1 MSMNS
6 KEVEERVLKMTF
18 DNDSFERKTKTS
30 LNTLEKLKSSLD
42 FRGASKGF
50 ENISSNTNILSK
62 NINVLNS
69 GVQSI
74 QREFSSLEVI
84 GATCLVNLTNSAIN
98 AGKKM
103 VNALTL
109 EPVKTGFQEY
119 ETKMGSI
126 QTILTNTAKQGTTLN
141 EVIDALD
148 ELNLYADKT
157 IYNFQQM
164 TRNVGTFT
172 AAGLDLKTSTAS
184 IQGIANLAAASGS
197 TSQQAS
203 TAMYQLSQ
211 ALSAGT
217 VKLQDWNSVVNAGM
231 GGTLFQD
238 ALKETAKEM
247 GTDVDSIIEKAGSF
261 RNSLQQGWIS
271 SDVLAKTLN
280 KFTVKGAKEYGEAM
294 LKNGEYTEEAN
305 KALMEQAQRMEDAA
319 TKVKTFTQLWDT
331 LKETAQ
337 SGWGKTWEIIVG
349 DYDKAK
355 EFFTQVNDVIS
366 PLLDK
371 MADARNDL
379 LEKALGSPSKWN
391 EIVASFSKAGIGMES
406 INKAFAKTFAD
417 KGIIKDT
424 KEFDELLEK
433 YGGDYSE
440 LVKGIKKEGLDNFEF
455 INLARES
462 LKEAARENANYT
474 ESSMSA
480 TEKLKT
486 FQKVVNDVWRGD
498 YGNQSWNKERQQ
510 ALEAEGYEYERVQ
523 RLVNLVQD
531 AKSGY
536 ALTMED
542 LTEEDLRSLGLTK
555 AEIEAYREL
564 ESQLKDTDSE
574 LNEYINSMYKAT
586 GRELLIDSL
595 FNIGRAIKS
604 VVKPI
609 AEAYQEVFAPLTGD
623 DVYAGIEAFNNFT
636 KALILNEEKAKTV
649 KDIFTTLFNVFDS
662 VRLIVSSGLR
672 LGFGIISKL
681 LKSLNI
687 EVGPL
692 FEALASG
699 TGALNKWLHENDVVD
714 YILNK
719 VGPGIEW
726 LGEKLTWLFDKV
738 RELPMF
744 QNGITNGIIDLLNE
758 IKRVAGEKFGGIF
771 GKIFGDNA
779 SPGEA
784 IAESI
789 DPKTAANKVTGK
801 LEETASQ
808 IKAGITNTISGKLGT
823 DSEGMGTAGEKVKNK
838 ITVIFVDFF
847 KNAFSGIGEALKKA
861 FAWVSEKIDPST
873 VIAGGFIFALLKIT
887 EKITSV
893 LFMFEK
899 PMEAL
904 AGFFKSWGKVGDSVR
919 KYIDA
924 KKTSIVVNNFLKVAA
939 GLLIMSFAIK
949 NLGSMGGMDLVKGI
963 GACMALILALQ
974 ALTYII
980 SKGVAG
986 SNLLQVQGAFGL
998 LLGMAAMVG
1007 VMSASLIQFKDMTPE
1022 QIMSAELAL
1031 VGVMSLVALFLV
1043 VIKKL
1048 YTVQNEKID
1057 LPGLGAVIFGVS
1069 FAIKRMVDATKT
1081 AGEMDMGTVKRGL
1094 IVVSTMM
1101 GMLAILMNASMAG
1114 HRRNFTGSG
1123 GLGVTALAAALAVA
1137 ILVKMVKTAAEVTP
1151 DEYKNAI
1158 KVIGSMMAMIT
1169 VVAIISRIGKGGN
1182 AGLAILSWMGAFLM
1196 IPLVIKEINVLN
1208 LHDVDYAFSVMTSIS
1223 SMFSF
1228 MLIASRTAGKYA
1240 VKGAVLITA
1249 ATLMM
1254 AVMVPIIA
1262 LLTKI
1267 AEEHPE
1273 SLMRA
1278 VHCIAIII
1286 GMFGVLTFLSS
1297 FAISGDISSAK
1308 SVIIAT
1314 GIIVALLA
1322 GVAIALGSIKDDKVV
1337 IKGVAAV
1344 VAILMA
1350 IGFMFWA
1357 ASKMVYDKNAGRGVD
1372 KGALFSILA
1381 FAMILVVMVGMLI
1394 GAMVGMEQLSKN
1406 PIFKSLGL
1414 SSSIESSDIMQML
1427 MGVALFVAAMSIS
1440 TAILMKTAPQ
1450 QALGKGVVK
1459 QMLATASI
1467 MAALMIGIYAAI
1479 KAISLIPSG
1488 GNITDDVVKMGLTIA
1503 ALIAIVL
1510 LTVVISKVA
1519 NKINNTVTFKR
1530 ASDQLLK
1537 NCAIMGALL
1546 VEAGII
1552 VYAMGNINMPSLNWK
1567 SLVQVFA
1574 VMLMMCLMGAGLGVV
1589 AKKLAGTDMKD
1600 SANILVGICV
1610 AMGFVA
1616 IEAAAVLKGMN
1627 AMDVKAVDWT
1637 VIGNIAALMIAMAA
1651 VAGILVAVMKFAPTS
1666 DIKERMIGTGGMFT
1680 VVAAI
1685 AWAVAG
1691 LVMPALNEVHDEGL
1705 LPKVGG
1711 LILILAAVSLITAV
1725 LSGVM
1730 LTLGGVKG
1738 SDLAQGWL
1746 AEAGMLA
1753 LVTLIAERIANDVM
1767 PALDDLKSDKL
1778 FDKCLGLCAI
1788 LVSIGIV
1795 TAIIVAITDI
1805 CKNIDLMNGLKGT
1818 VIFGAIGIITELLAA
1833 FGAILIGD
1841 LAIWFDQPE
1850 VMNSVLDLTS
1860 KLPQIGED
1868 IGAFLDSIRS
1878 AETKG
1883 DGDALETAK
1892 NFMALIS
1899 ELAGLTVL
1907 KEITDALG
1915 ISDDIFDSLGEI
1927 GESMAGGINEMLAAM
1942 NSASLDPD
1950 AVQKFADCIKPILG
1964 LQMMM
1969 YGSNGVLQFFLGE
1982 KDLAVFGNQLGDFAK
1997 GAATL
2002 AYYLDNGVTVDGTKY
2017 KPNWV
2022 NSQSVIKS
2030 FTECITP
2037 IIKLQKSLYGEG
2049 GVKQWFLGEKD
2060 LSDFASMLVDS
2071 YPKYA
2076 EFAQSLMGNQDLW
2089 GESTRKVVDDFA
2101 YCLVEVAKA
2110 CNSIPNEG
2118 GKLAEWVGDNTAA
2131 QFAID
2136 ISKLAGGM
2144 LTVNRTIHT
2153 EGVSWNKTDFDK
2165 FADCIES
2172 IGNAVT
2178 KIPTNKDG
2186 WWDVLVNTL
2195 HPNIENFSNDIVSL
2209 SNAMVEINQALS
2221 SKASLFINGDI
2232 VTIFTNLGLALDNL
2246 PTGDQIYNLSQYA
2259 LNANSNKFKENLKS
2273 LGDAIVAF
2281 ADPLAS
2287 LNNSNIAS
2295 SSSSLNLLTE
2305 ALKNA
2310 SAVDFANLEK
2320 YGGNLTNLGTTTV
2333 DGFVSAFEGSYARCA
2348 EGVSSFATALEEAY
2362 RFNGKYRMIFLG
2374 KHMAEAITDGIK
2386 DDGKRRDLEGA
2397 MSGLISAAYNAFG
2410 DYYSNA
2416 YNIGAYTIQGLIDG
2430 INSKKN
2436 DAATAVDNLTN
2447 FIGPRMKNNLKEE
2460 SPSKL
2465 TYGIGAYVGEGLANG
2480 MMSTLTTVKDA
2491 TDALSEESVS
2501 AINNALINTYNAFD
2515 QETFNP
2521 TITPVLDMSNVQN
2534 GFSYINGMLD
2544 NSIIGLAAR
2553 NLSVSSDM
2561 SNYDVIDTLNNLG
2574 ETLGTG
2580 TVNNYNVNGITYDD
2594 GSNVASAVGQLIY
2607 AANIARRS

>member
-1 MSMNS
+1 MSLDS
-6 KEVEERVLKMTF
+6 KQVEERVLKMTF
-18 DNDSFERKTKTS
+18 DNDSFERKTKQS
-30 LNTLEKLKSSLD
+30 LTTLEKLKSSLD

-50 ENISSNTNILSK
+50 ENIASNTNILSK

-84 GATCLVNLTNSAIN
+84 GATCLVNLTNSAIT

-119 ETKMGSI
+119 ETKMGAI
-126 QTILTNTAKQGTTLN
+126 QTILTNTAKNGTTLN

-172 AAGLDLKTSTAS
+172 AAGLDLKTSTDS

-247 GTDVDSIIEKAGSF
+247 GTDVDAIVAEAGSF
-261 RNSLQQGWIS
+261 RNSLQKGWIT
-271 SDVLAKTLN
+271 SDVLSTTLR

-294 LKNGEYTEEAN
+294 LKNGEYTAEAN
-305 KALMEQAQRMEDAA
+305 TALMEQAQRMEDAA

-371 MADARNDL
+371 MANARNDL

-417 KGIIKDT
+417 KGVIKDT

-440 LVKGIKKEGLDNFEF
+440 LVKGVKKEGLDNFEF

-498 YGNQSWNKERQQ
+498 YGNQSWNKERQK

-564 ESQLKDTDSE
+564 EAQLKNTDSE
-574 LNEYINSMYKAT
+574 LNSYIDSMYKAT

-595 FNIGRAIKS
+595 YNIGRAIKS
-604 VVKPI
+604 VVQPI
-609 AEAYQEVFAPLTGD
+609 AEAWQTVFAPLTGD
-623 DVYAGIEAFNNFT
+623 DLYSGIEAFNKFT
-636 KALILNEEKAKTV
+636 KSLILNEEKAKNLKNV
-649 KDIFTTLFNVFDS
+649 FITLFNIFDS
-662 VRLIVSSGLR
+662 VRLVVSSGLR
-672 LGFGIISKL
+672 LGFGILSKL

-692 FEALASG
+692 FEALANG
-699 TGALNKWLHENDVVD
+699 TGELNKWMHENDIVD

-726 LGEKLTWLFDKV
+726 LGDKLAWLFDKV

-771 GKIFGDNA
+771 GKLFGGSA

-789 DPKTAANKVTGK
+789 DPKETAQKVTDK
-801 LEETASQ
+801 LVDTASQ
-808 IKAGITNTISGKLGT
+808 IKTGVSDALLGT
-823 DSEGMGTAGEKVKNK
+823 LDKETTEGGTAQKAKNK
-838 ITVIFVDFF
+838 VTVIFVDFF
-847 KNAFSGIGEALKKA
+847 KNAFNGIGEALKTA
-861 FAWVSEKIDPST
+861 FAWVSERIDPSV
-873 VIAGGFIFALLKIT
+873 VIAGGFIFSLLKIT

-899 PMEAL
+899 PLEAL
-904 AGFFKSWGKVGDSVR
+904 AGFFKSWGKVGNSLS

-924 KKTSIVVNNFLKVAA
+924 KRTSLVVNNFLKVAA
-939 GLLIMSFAIK
+939 GLLVMSFAIR
-949 NLGSMGGMDLVKGI
+949 NLGKMKASELAKGV
-963 GACMALILALQ
+963 GACMVLIMGLQ

-980 SKGVAG
+980 MKGIGA
-986 SNLLQVQGAFGL
+986 NPAKIEGAFGML
-998 LLGMAAMVG
+998 IGMAAMVG
-1007 VMSASLIQFKDMTPE
+1007 VLSASLNAFKDMTMD
-1022 QIMSAELAL
+1022 QVMVAELAL
-1031 VGVMSLVALFLV
+1031 VGVMGLVTLFLV

-1069 FAIKRMVDATKT
+1069 FAIKRMVDATKM

-1094 IVVSTMM
+1094 LVVTTMM
-1101 GMLAILMNASMAG
+1101 GMLSIFMAASMAG

-1158 KVIGSMMAMIT
+1158 KVIGSMMFMIT
-1169 VVAIISRIGKGGN
+1169 AVAIISRIGKGGN

-1196 IPLVIKEINVLN
+1196 IPLVIKEINLLD

-1228 MLIASRTAGKYA
+1228 MLIASKAAGKYA

-1249 ATLMM
+1249 ATMMM
-1254 AVMVPIIA
+1254 AVLTPVIA
-1262 LLTKI
+1262 LLTMI
-1267 AEEHPE
+1267 AEKNPE
-1273 SLMRA
+1273 ALSKA
-1278 VHCIAIII
+1278 VRSIAIII
-1286 GMFGVLTFLSS
+1286 GMFGVLTLLSS

-1337 IKGVAAV
+1337 LKGVAAV
-1344 VAILMA
+1344 VAILLA

-1357 ASKMVYDKNAGRGVD
+1357 ASKMTFDKAAQRGIDKGAMWSIFGFVGALAIMVGMAVTAMGIINALSEDKNAGNRMLENITNTMMVI
-1372 KGALFSILA
+1372 AA
-1381 FAMILVVMVGMLI
+1381 FIFAISVG
-1394 GAMVGMEQLSKN
+1394 
-1406 PIFKSLGL
+1406 
-1414 SSSIESSDIMQML
+1414 
-1427 MGVALFVAAMSIS
+1427 
-1440 TAILMKTAPQ
+1440 TAIMMKNAPTQAMTWKGWGQLVLMA
-1450 QALGKGVVK
+1450 
-1459 QMLATASI
+1459 AS
-1467 MAALMIGIYAAI
+1467 MAALLVGIYAAI
-1479 KAISLIPSG
+1479 KLISSKPNGDSMM
-1488 GNITDDVVKMGLTIA
+1488 NDVVKMGLAIG

-1510 LTVVISKVA
+1510 LAVLVTKVA
-1519 NKINNTVTFKR
+1519 RKMSFYGDPSKLETITK
-1530 ASDQLLK
+1530 QLLST
-1537 NCAIMGALL
+1537 CAIMGALL

-1574 VMLMMCLMGAGLGVV
+1574 VMLMMCLMGAGIGIV
-1589 AKKLAGTDMKD
+1589 AKKIAGTDLKD
-1600 SANILVGICV
+1600 AANILVGVCV
-1610 AMGFVA
+1610 AMGLIA
-1616 IEAAAVLKGMN
+1616 IEAAAVLKGIN
-1627 AMDVKAVDWT
+1627 AMGVEAVDWK
-1637 VIGNIAALMIAMAA
+1637 VIGNLLAVMIGMAA
-1651 VAGILVAVMKFAPTS
+1651 VTAALVFITQKLPVANAKDF
-1666 DIKERMIGTGGMFT
+1666 IGTGGMFAFVG
-1680 VVAAI
+1680 VVAAF
-1685 AWAVAG
+1685 
-1691 LVMPALNEVHDEGL
+1691 LTQTVMPDLNSLNPEGL
-1705 LPKVGG
+1705 ITKVGG
-1711 LILILAAVSLITAV
+1711 LILIIVAMAMVTAV
-1725 LSGVM
+1725 LSGTM
-1730 LTLGGVKG
+1730 ITLTAVSGPK
-1738 SDLAQGWL
+1738 LAQAWL
-1746 AEAGMLA
+1746 AEGGIMAVVA
-1753 LVTLIAERIANDVM
+1753 LVARYIASDVM
-1767 PALDDLKSDKL
+1767 PALDNVKGDGIFEKSMSL
-1778 FDKCLGLCAI
+1778 CGILLCLAI
-1788 LVSIGIV
+1788 VSGIMASIIAIPGITTADV
-1795 TAIIVAITDI
+1795 AMGAIIV
-1805 CKNIDLMNGLKGT
+1805 GLIG
-1818 VIFGAIGIITELLAA
+1818 VIGEVLGA
-1833 FGAILIGD
+1833 FGALLTGGLI
-1841 LAIWFDQPE
+1841 AIFDSAGTMDQLLN
-1850 VMNSVLDLTS
+1850 MTS
-1860 KLPQIGED
+1860 KLPQLGDDIHDFIEAIDVTAED
-1868 IGAFLDSIRS
+1868 D
-1878 AETKG
+1878 
-1883 DGDALETAK
+1883 DAMNSVK
-1892 NFMALIS
+1892 NFVALLG
-1899 ELAGLTVL
+1899 ELAGLTIL
-1907 KEITDALG
+1907 KEVTDALG
-1915 ISDDIFDSLGEI
+1915 ITDDIFESLGTI
-1927 GESMAGGINEMLAAM
+1927 GESMAGGISAMLQAM

-1950 AVQKFADCIKPILG
+1950 AVQKFADCIRPILG
-1964 LQMMM
+1964 LQLMM
-1969 YGSNGVLQFFLGE
+1969 YGSNGVMQFFLGE
-1982 KDLAVFGNQLGDFAK
+1982 KDLATFGNQLGAFAK

-2030 FTECITP
+2030 FCDCIKP
-2037 IIKLQKSLYGEG
+2037 ITDLQKSLYGTG
-2049 GVKQWFLGEKD
+2049 GKKQWIMGEKD
-2060 LSDFASMLVDS
+2060 LSLFAEQMVKSYPNYADFATSVTGD
-2071 YPKYA
+2071 
-2076 EFAQSLMGNQDLW
+2076 ESLWNDN
-2089 GESTRKVVDDFA
+2089 TNKIIDNFA
-2101 YCLVEVAKA
+2101 YCLTEIAKA
-2110 CNSIPNEG
+2110 CNAIPNEG
-2118 GKLAEWVGDNTAA
+2118 GKLAEWIGDNSPSN
-2131 QFAID
+2131 FADALI
-2136 ISKLAGGM
+2136 KLSDGMYQMNVTINHAG
-2144 LTVNRTIHT
+2144 LTWDETRF
-2153 EGVSWNKTDFDK
+2153 SK
-2165 FADCIES
+2165 FALCLTT
-2172 IGNAVT
+2172 IGEAIG
-2178 KIPTNKDG
+2178 KIPTNEDG
-2186 WWDVLVNTL
+2186 WWQVLTSTL
-2195 HPNIENFSNDIVSL
+2195 HPNIGNFSNDIVSL
-2209 SNAMVEINQALS
+2209 AKAMVDMNSALDGQ
-2221 SKASLFINGDI
+2221 ASLFVDGTI
-2232 VTIFTNLGLALDNL
+2232 VTIFTHLSQALDNL
-2246 PTGDQIYNLSQYA
+2246 PTGDQIYKLSQYA
-2259 LNANSNKFKENLKS
+2259 DNALNWGFEENLKS
-2273 LGDAIVAF
+2273 LGSAIAGFVG
-2281 ADPLAS
+2281 PLTS
-2287 LNNSNIAS
+2287 LNNTNIS
-2295 SSSSLNLLTE
+2295 SATTSLNLMTE
-2305 ALKNA
+2305 SLKNA
-2310 SAVDFANLEK
+2310 SAIDFSNLEK
-2320 YGGNLTNLGTTTV
+2320 YGGNLTNLGNTTV
-2333 DGFVSAFEGSYARCA
+2333 DGFVEAFEGSYAKCA
-2348 EGVSSFATALEEAY
+2348 EGVTGFANSLDEAY
-2362 RFNGKYRMIFLG
+2362 KINGVYRMQLLG
-2374 KHMAEAITDGIK
+2374 RHIVEDLVNKIK
-2386 DDGKRRDLEGA
+2386 EKMSDVTSVATSICTSMYNTFRDYHDN
-2397 MSGLISAAYNAFG
+2397 M
-2410 DYYSNA
+2410 
-2416 YNIGAYTIQGLIDG
+2416 YNIGAYLTNGFIQGM
-2430 INSKKN
+2430 NSKKDN
-2436 DAATAVDNLTN
+2436 VARAAQGLTD
-2447 FIGPRMKNNLKEE
+2447 FIGPVMQKNLEEE

-2465 TYGIGAYVGEGLANG
+2465 TYRIGAFVGEGLANG
-2480 MMSTLTTVKDA
+2480 MISTLSMVENA
-2491 TDALSEESVS
+2491 TDVLSENSVT
-2501 AINNALINTYNAFD
+2501 AINNALMNTYNAFD
-2515 QETFNP
+2515 QGTFNP
-2521 TITPVLDMSNVQN
+2521 TITPVLDMSEVQN
-2534 GFSYINGMLD
+2534 GFGYINGMLD
-2544 NSIIGLAAR
+2544 NSIVGLASR
-2553 NLSVSSDM
+2553 NLDITADM
-2561 SNYDVIDTLNNLG
+2561 SNYDVIDTLNSLSDSLG
-2574 ETLGTG
+2574 VP

>member
-1 MSMNS
+1 MSLDS
-6 KEVEERVLKMTF
+6 KQVEERVLKMTF
-18 DNDSFERKTKTS
+18 DNDSFEKKTKQS
-30 LNTLEKLKSSLD
+30 LTTLEKLKSSLD

-50 ENISSNTNILSK
+50 ENIASNTNILSK

-74 QREFSSLEVI
+74 QHEFSSLEVI
-84 GATCLVNLTNSAIN
+84 GATCLVNLTNAAIK
-98 AGKKM
+98 AGKNM

-247 GTDVDSIIEKAGSF
+247 GTDADAIIEKAGSF
-261 RNSLQQGWIS
+261 RNSLQKGWIT

-294 LKNGEYTEEAN
+294 LQSGEYTAEAN
-305 KALMEQAQRMEDAA
+305 KALLEQAQRMEDAA

-355 EFFTQVNDVIS
+355 EFFTSVNDVIS
-366 PLLDK
+366 PLLDR
-371 MADARNDL
+371 MANARNDL

-391 EIVASFSKAGIGMES
+391 EIVSAFSKAGIGMES

-417 KGIIKDT
+417 KGVIKDT

-440 LVKGIKKEGLDNFEF
+440 LVKGVKKEGLDNFEF

-564 ESQLKDTDSE
+564 EKQLKDTDSE
-574 LNEYINSMYKAT
+574 LNVYIDSMYKAT

-604 VVKPI
+604 VVKPM
-609 AEAYQEVFAPLTGD
+609 AEAYQTVFAPLTGD
-623 DVYAGIEAFNNFT
+623 DIYSGIEAFNKFT
-636 KALILNEEKAKTV
+636 QSLILNEEKAKNL
-649 KDIFTTLFNVFDS
+649 KNIFVTLFNVFDS

-692 FEALASG
+692 FEALANG
-699 TGALNKWLHENDVVD
+699 TGELNKWMHENDIVD

-719 VGPGIEW
+719 IGPGIEW
-726 LGEKLTWLFDKV
+726 LGDKLAWLFDKV

-758 IKRVAGEKFGGIF
+758 IKRVAGEKFGGLF
-771 GKIFGDNA
+771 GKIFGGSA

-789 DPKTAANKVTGK
+789 DPKTTAEKVTER
-801 LEETASQ
+801 LVETAGQ
-808 IKAGITNTISGKLGT
+808 IKTGVTDAIAGNL
-823 DSEGMGTAGEKVKNK
+823 DSEAKTGSAGEKVKNK
-838 ITVIFVDFF
+838 VTVVFVDFF
-847 KNAFSGIGEALKKA
+847 KNAFSGIGEALKTA
-861 FAWVSEKIDPST
+861 FNWLSERIDPST
-873 VIAGGFIFALLKIT
+873 IIAGGFILTLLKIT
-887 EKITSV
+887 EKVTSV

-899 PMEAL
+899 PLEAL

-919 KYIDA
+919 KYVDA
-924 KKTSIVVNNFLKVAA
+924 KRTSLVVNNFLKVAA
-939 GLLIMSFAIK
+939 GLLVMSFAIR
-949 NLGSMGGMDLVKGI
+949 NLGKMKASELAKGVGGCMVLIMG
-963 GACMALILALQ
+963 LQ

-980 SKGVAG
+980 MKGIGA
-986 SNLLQVQGAFGL
+986 NPAKIEGAFGL
-998 LLGMAAMVG
+998 LIGMAAMVG
-1007 VMSASLIQFKDMTPE
+1007 VLSASLSSFKDMTMD
-1022 QIMSAELAL
+1022 QIMAAELAL
-1031 VGVMSLVALFLV
+1031 VGVMGLVTLFLV

-1094 IVVSTMM
+1094 LVVSTMM
-1101 GMLAILMNASMAG
+1101 AMLSLLMAASMAG

-1123 GLGVTALAAALAVA
+1123 GLGVTALAAALAIA
-1137 ILVKMVKTAAEVTP
+1137 ILVKMVKTAAEVTK
-1151 DEYKNAI
+1151 EEFKQAI
-1158 KVIGSMMAMIT
+1158 KVIGAMMLMVTA
-1169 VVAIISRIGKGGN
+1169 VAIISRIGKGGN

-1196 IPLVIKEINVLN
+1196 IPLVIKEINMLD
-1208 LHDVDYAFSVMTSIS
+1208 LHDVDYAFSLMTSVS

-1228 MLIASRTAGKYA
+1228 MLMASKMAGKYA
-1240 VKGAVLITA
+1240 VRGAVLITA
-1249 ATLMM
+1249 ATMMM
-1254 AVMVPIIA
+1254 ALLTPVIA
-1262 LLTKI
+1262 LLTMI
-1267 AEEHPE
+1267 AEKNPE
-1273 SLMRA
+1273 ALSRA
-1278 VHCIAIII
+1278 VRSIAVIL

-1308 SVIIAT
+1308 SVIIAA

-1322 GVAIALGSIKDDKVV
+1322 GVAIALGSIQDDKVV

-1344 VAILMA
+1344 IAILLA

-1357 ASKMVYDKNAGRGVD
+1357 ASKMTFDKAAQRGID
-1372 KGALFSILA
+1372 KGAMWSIFAFIGALA
-1381 FAMILVVMVGMLI
+1381 VMVGVAITAMGILNAISPNKDAGNKMLEHVSNTM
-1394 GAMVGMEQLSKN
+1394 MVIAAFIFAISVGTAIMMKN
-1406 PIFKSLGL
+1406 APT
-1414 SSSIESSDIMQML
+1414 Q
-1427 MGVALFVAAMSIS
+1427 AMSWKGWGQLV
-1440 TAILMKTAPQ
+1440 LMA
-1450 QALGKGVVK
+1450 
-1459 QMLATASI
+1459 AS
-1467 MAALMIGIYAAI
+1467 MAALLVGIYAAI
-1479 KAISLIPSG
+1479 KLIDLIPSN
-1488 GNITDDVVKMGLTIA
+1488 GNVLDNVVKMGLAIA
-1503 ALIAIVL
+1503 ALVAIVL
-1510 LTVVISKVA
+1510 LAVLITRVA
-1519 NKINNTVTFKR
+1519 HKMSFAGDPKKLETITK
-1530 ASDQLLK
+1530 QLLTT
-1537 NCAIMGALL
+1537 CALMGALL

-1552 VYAMGNINMPSLNWK
+1552 VYAMGNINMPSLNWTA
-1567 SLVQVFA
+1567 LVQVFA
-1574 VMLMMCLMGAGLGVV
+1574 VMLMMCLMGAGLSVI
-1589 AKKLAGTDMKD
+1589 AHKLAGTDIKD
-1600 SANILVGICV
+1600 AANVLVGICI

-1616 IEAAAVLKGMN
+1616 IEAAAVLKGIN
-1627 AMDVKAVDWT
+1627 AMGVEAVDWK
-1637 VIGNIAALMIAMAA
+1637 VIGNIIALMIGMAA
-1651 VAGILVAVMKFAPTS
+1651 VAGILTLITAKIPVPNGKDF
-1666 DIKERMIGTGGMFT
+1666 IGTGGMFGF
-1680 VVAAI
+1680 VGLVAAF
-1685 AWAVAG
+1685 
-1691 LVMPALNEVHDEGL
+1691 LTQTVMPDLNGVNTEGL
-1705 LPKVGG
+1705 MEKIGG
-1711 LILILAAVSLITAV
+1711 LILLIVAIAIVTSV
-1725 LSGVM
+1725 LSGTM
-1730 LTLGGVKG
+1730 ITLTAVSGPK
-1738 SDLAQGWL
+1738 LAQAWL
-1746 AEAGMLA
+1746 AEGGIMAVVA
-1753 LVTLIAERIANDVM
+1753 LVARYIASDVM
-1767 PALDDLKSDKL
+1767 PELNKVHAEGIFEKSMS
-1778 FDKCLGLCAI
+1778 LCGI
-1788 LVSIGIV
+1788 LLSLAIV
-1795 TAIIVAITDI
+1795 TAIMAAIIAVPGVSTADVAMGAVI
-1805 CKNIDLMNGLKGT
+1805 MGLIG
-1818 VIFGAIGIITELLAA
+1818 VIGEVLGA
-1833 FGAILIGD
+1833 FGALLTGGLI
-1841 LAIWFDQPE
+1841 AIFDNAGTMDQLLN
-1850 VMNSVLDLTS
+1850 MTS
-1860 KLPQIGED
+1860 KLPQLGDD
-1868 IGAFLDSIRS
+1868 IHKFIEAIDVT
-1878 AETKG
+1878 A
-1883 DGDALETAK
+1883 DDDDALNSVK
-1892 NFMALIS
+1892 NFIALLG
-1899 ELAGLTVL
+1899 ELAGLTIL
-1907 KEITDALG
+1907 KEVTDALG
-1915 ISDDIFDSLGEI
+1915 ITDDIFESLGTI
-1927 GESMAGGINEMLAAM
+1927 GESMAGGISAMLEAM

-1950 AVQKFADCIKPILG
+1950 AVQKFADCVKPILG
-1964 LQMMM
+1964 LQLMM
-1969 YGSNGVLQFFLGE
+1969 YGSNGALQFFLGE
-1982 KDLAVFGNQLGDFAK
+1982 KDLAVFGNQLGAFAK

-2030 FTECITP
+2030 FCDCIKP
-2037 IIKLQKSLYGEG
+2037 ITDLQKSLYGYG
-2049 GVKQWFLGEKD
+2049 GKVQWIMGEKD
-2060 LSDFASMLVDS
+2060 LSLFAEQMVKSYPNYADFATSITGD
-2071 YPKYA
+2071 A
-2076 EFAQSLMGNQDLW
+2076 SLWTADTN
-2089 GESTRKVVDDFA
+2089 KVIDNFA
-2101 YCLVEVAKA
+2101 YCLTEIAKA
-2110 CNSIPNEG
+2110 CNAIPNEG
-2118 GKLAEWVGDNTAA
+2118 GKLAEWIGDNSASD
-2131 QFAID
+2131 FAD
-2136 ISKLAGGM
+2136 SLVDLADGM
-2144 LTVNRTIHT
+2144 YYLNTSINHA
-2153 EGVSWNKTDFDK
+2153 GLSWDETKFSK
-2165 FADCIES
+2165 FALCLTTVGEA
-2172 IGNAVT
+2172 IG
-2178 KIPTNKDG
+2178 KIPTNEDG
-2186 WWDVLVNTL
+2186 WWQVLTSTL
-2195 HPNIENFSNDIVSL
+2195 HPNIGNFSNDIVSL
-2209 SNAMVEINQALS
+2209 SNAMVDMNASLDG
-2221 SKASLFINGDI
+2221 KASLFLDGSI
-2232 VTIFTNLGLALDNL
+2232 VTMFKNLSGALENL
-2246 PTGDQIYNLSQYA
+2246 PTDDQIYNLSEYA
-2259 LNANSNKFKENLKS
+2259 LNAASNNFETNLKS
-2273 LGDAIVAF
+2273 LGSAIAGFVG
-2281 ADPLAS
+2281 PLS
-2287 LNNSNIAS
+2287 TLNNTNIS
-2295 SSSSLNLLTE
+2295 SATTSLNLMTE

-2310 SAVDFANLEK
+2310 SSIDFGNLEK
-2320 YGGNLTNLGTTTV
+2320 YGGNLTNLGETTIT
-2333 DGFVSAFEGSYARCA
+2333 GFVDAFEGSYADCA
-2348 EGVSSFATALEEAY
+2348 KGVTSFATNMEEAY
-2362 RFNGKYRMIFLG
+2362 RFNGVYRMRLIG
-2374 KHMAEAITDGIK
+2374 KHVVEDIVSRINEKLSDVTKAATDICN
-2386 DDGKRRDLEGA
+2386 
-2397 MSGLISAAYNAFG
+2397 SIYNVFS
-2410 DYYSNA
+2410 DYHDHL
-2416 YNIGAYTIQGLIDG
+2416 YNIGVYLTNGFIEGINARKDAVKEAVDG
-2430 INSKKN
+2430 I
-2436 DAATAVDNLTN
+2436 TN
-2447 FIGPRMKNNLKEE
+2447 IIGPRMENNLEEE
-2460 SPSKL
+2460 SPSKM
-2465 TYGIGAYVGEGLANG
+2465 TFRIGSYVGEGLANG
-2480 MMSTLTTVKDA
+2480 MMNSLSMVQNASDIM
-2491 TDALSEESVS
+2491 SEESVM
-2501 AINNALINTYNAFD
+2501 AINGALNNMYNSFD

-2521 TITPVLDMSNVQN
+2521 TITPVLDMSEVQN
-2534 GFSYINGMLD
+2534 GFGYINGMLD
-2544 NSIIGLAAR
+2544 NSIIGLASR
-2553 NLSVSSDM
+2553 NLDVSADM
-2561 SNYDVIDTLNNLG
+2561 SNYDVIDTLNSLG
-2574 ETLGTG
+2574 ESLGTS

>member
-1 MSMNS
+1 MSLDS
-6 KEVEERVLKMTF
+6 KQVEERVLKMTF
-18 DNDSFERKTKTS
+18 DNDSFERKTKQS
-30 LNTLEKLKSSLD
+30 LTTLEKLKSSLD

-50 ENISSNTNILSK
+50 ENIASNTNILSK

-74 QREFSSLEVI
+74 QHEFSSLEVI
-84 GATCLVNLTNSAIN
+84 GATCLVNLTNAAIK
-98 AGKKM
+98 AGKNM

-247 GTDVDSIIEKAGSF
+247 GTDVDAIVEEAGSF
-261 RNSLQQGWIS
+261 RNSLQKGWIT

-294 LKNGEYTEEAN
+294 LQSGEYTAEAN
-305 KALMEQAQRMEDAA
+305 KALLEQAQRMEDAA

-366 PLLDK
+366 PLLDR
-371 MADARNDL
+371 MANARNDL

-391 EIVASFSKAGIGMES
+391 EIVSAFSKAGIGMES

-417 KGIIKDT
+417 KGVIKDA

-440 LVKGIKKEGLDNFEF
+440 LVKGVKKEGLDNFEF

-498 YGNQSWNKERQQ
+498 YGNQSWNKERQH

-564 ESQLKDTDSE
+564 EKQLKDTDSE
-574 LNEYINSMYKAT
+574 LNDYINSMYKAT

-609 AEAYQEVFAPLTGD
+609 AEAYQAVFAPLTGD
-623 DVYAGIEAFNNFT
+623 DIYSGIEAFNKFT
-636 KALILNEEKAKTV
+636 QSLILNEEKAKNL
-649 KDIFTTLFNVFDS
+649 KNIFVTLFNVFDS
-662 VRLIVSSGLR
+662 VRLVVSSGLR

-692 FEALASG
+692 FEALANG
-699 TGALNKWLHENDVVD
+699 TGELNKWMHENDIVD

-726 LGEKLTWLFDKV
+726 LGDKLAWLFDKV

-758 IKRVAGEKFGGIF
+758 IKRVAGEKFSGLF
-771 GKIFGDNA
+771 GKIFGGSA

-789 DPKTAANKVTGK
+789 DPKTTAEKVTER
-801 LEETASQ
+801 LVETAGQ
-808 IKAGITNTISGKLGT
+808 IKTGVTDAIAGNLDTEAKTGS
-823 DSEGMGTAGEKVKNK
+823 AGEKVKNK
-838 ITVIFVDFF
+838 VTVVFVDFF
-847 KNAFSGIGEALKKA
+847 KNAFSGIGEALKTA
-861 FAWVSEKIDPST
+861 FNWLSERIDPST
-873 VIAGGFIFALLKIT
+873 VIAGGFILTLLKIT
-887 EKITSV
+887 EKVTSV

-899 PMEAL
+899 PLEAL

-919 KYIDA
+919 KYVDA
-924 KKTSIVVNNFLKVAA
+924 KRTSLVVNNFLKVAA
-939 GLLIMSFAIK
+939 GLLVMSFAIR
-949 NLGSMGGMDLVKGI
+949 NLGKMKASELAKGV
-963 GACMALILALQ
+963 GACMVLIMGLQ

-980 SKGVAG
+980 MKGIGA
-986 SNLLQVQGAFGL
+986 NPAKIEGAFGL
-998 LLGMAAMVG
+998 LIGMAAMVG
-1007 VMSASLIQFKDMTPE
+1007 VLSASLSSFKDMTMD
-1022 QIMSAELAL
+1022 QIMAAELAL
-1031 VGVMSLVALFLV
+1031 VGVMGLVTLFLV

-1048 YTVQNEKID
+1048 YTVENERID

-1094 IVVSTMM
+1094 LVVSTMM
-1101 GMLAILMNASMAG
+1101 AMLSLLMAASMAG

-1123 GLGVTALAAALAVA
+1123 GLGVTALAAALAIA
-1137 ILVKMVKTAAEVTP
+1137 ILVKMVKTAAEVTT
-1151 DEYKNAI
+1151 EEFKQAI
-1158 KVIGSMMAMIT
+1158 KVIGAMMLMVTA
-1169 VVAIISRIGKGGN
+1169 VAIISRIGKGGN

-1196 IPLVIKEINVLN
+1196 IPLVIKEINMLD

-1228 MLIASRTAGKYA
+1228 MLIASKAAGKYA
-1240 VKGAVLITA
+1240 VRGAVLITA
-1249 ATLMM
+1249 ATMMM
-1254 AVMVPIIA
+1254 ALLTPVIA
-1262 LLTKI
+1262 LLTMI
-1267 AEEHPE
+1267 AEKNPE
-1273 SLMRA
+1273 ALSRA
-1278 VHCIAIII
+1278 VRSIAVIL

-1308 SVIIAT
+1308 SVIIAA

-1322 GVAIALGSIKDDKVV
+1322 GVAIALGSIEDDKVV

-1344 VAILMA
+1344 VAILLA

-1357 ASKMVYDKNAGRGVD
+1357 ASKMTFDKAAQRGID
-1372 KGALFSILA
+1372 KGAMWSIFAFIGALA
-1381 FAMILVVMVGMLI
+1381 VMVGVAI
-1394 GAMVGMEQLSKN
+1394 TV
-1406 PIFKSLGL
+1406 
-1414 SSSIESSDIMQML
+1414 
-1427 MGVALFVAAMSIS
+1427 MGVLNAISPNKDAGNKMLEHVSNTLMVIAAFIFAIS
-1440 TAILMKTAPQ
+1440 VGTAIMMKNAPTQGMTWKGWGQLVLMA
-1450 QALGKGVVK
+1450 
-1459 QMLATASI
+1459 AS
-1467 MAALMIGIYAAI
+1467 MAALLVGIYAAI
-1479 KAISLIPSG
+1479 KLIDLIPSN
-1488 GNITDDVVKMGLTIA
+1488 GNVLDNVVKMGLAIG
-1503 ALIAIVL
+1503 ALVAIVL
-1510 LTVVISKVA
+1510 LAVLITRVA
-1519 NKINNTVTFKR
+1519 HKMSFAGDPKKLETITK
-1530 ASDQLLK
+1530 QLLTT
-1537 NCAIMGALL
+1537 CGIMGALL
-1546 VEAGII
+1546 VDAGII
-1552 VYAMGNINMPSLNWK
+1552 VYAMGNINMPSLNWTA
-1567 SLVQVFA
+1567 LVQVFA
-1574 VMLMMCLMGAGLGVV
+1574 VMLMMCLMGAGLSAV
-1589 AKKLAGTDMKD
+1589 ASKLAGTDIKD
-1600 SANILVGICV
+1600 AANVLVGICI

-1616 IEAAAVLKGMN
+1616 IEAAAVLKGIN
-1627 AMDVKAVDWT
+1627 AMGVEAVDWK
-1637 VIGNIAALMIAMAA
+1637 VIGN
-1651 VAGILVAVMKFAPTS
+1651 LVAVMIGMSAVAAVLVAIMKYAPT
-1666 DIKERMIGTGGMFT
+1666 DDLKERMIGTGGMFV
-1680 VVAAI
+1680 VVAAV
-1685 AWAVAG
+1685 AWGVAG
-1691 LVMPALNEVHDEGL
+1691 LIMPALNNVNTEGL

-1711 LILILAAVSLITAV
+1711 LIAILAAIAIVA
-1725 LSGVM
+1725 GVM
-1730 LTLGGVKG
+1730 TGVMMVVGTQDLGEIVTGF
-1738 SDLAQGWL
+1738 L
-1746 AEAGMLA
+1746 AETGMLIVVA
-1753 LVTLIAERIANDVM
+1753 KVARAIAEDIM
-1767 PALDDLKSDKL
+1767 PALNNVNSEGI
-1778 FDKCLGLCAI
+1778 FDKSMALCGI
-1788 LVSIGIV
+1788 LMSL
-1795 TAIIVAITDI
+1795 AIVAGIMAAINAIPGITGKD
-1805 CKNIDLMNGLKGT
+1805 M
-1818 VIFGAIGIITELLAA
+1818 VIGVGIMALIGVVTEVLGAIGGWLVGEMAM
-1833 FGAILIGD
+1833 
-1841 LAIWFDQPE
+1841 WFDSSGA
-1850 VMNSVLDLTS
+1850 MDSVLNLTS
-1860 KLPQIGED
+1860 KLPQLGDD
-1868 IGAFLDSIRS
+1868 IHKFIEAIDVT
-1878 AETKG
+1878 A
-1883 DGDALETAK
+1883 DDDDAINSVK
-1892 NFMALIS
+1892 NFVALLG
-1899 ELAGLTVL
+1899 ELAGLTIL
-1907 KEITDALG
+1907 KEVMDALDLT
-1915 ISDDIFDSLGEI
+1915 DDVFGSLGEI
-1927 GESMAGGINEMLAAM
+1927 GESMAGGINAMLEAM

-1964 LQMMM
+1964 LQLMM
-1969 YGSNGVLQFFLGE
+1969 YGSNGVMQFFLGE
-1982 KDLAVFGNQLGDFAK
+1982 KDLAVFGNQLGSFAK

-2030 FTECITP
+2030 FCDCIKP
-2037 IIKLQKSLYGEG
+2037 ITDLQKSLYGYG
-2049 GVKQWFLGEKD
+2049 GKVQWIMGEKD
-2060 LSDFASMLVDS
+2060 LSLFAEQMVKSYPNYADFATSITGD
-2071 YPKYA
+2071 A
-2076 EFAQSLMGNQDLW
+2076 SLWTADTN
-2089 GESTRKVVDDFA
+2089 KVIDNFA
-2101 YCLVEVAKA
+2101 YCLTEIAKA
-2110 CNSIPNEG
+2110 CNAIPNEG
-2118 GKLAEWVGDNTAA
+2118 GKLAEWIGDNSASLFASDIVDLADGMYNLNVAISHEGLTWDKTKFE
-2131 QFAID
+2131 QFATC
-2136 ISKLAGGM
+2136 
-2144 LTVNRTIHT
+2144 LTTVG
-2153 EGVSWNKTDFDK
+2153 E
-2165 FADCIES
+2165 A
-2172 IGNAVT
+2172 IG
-2178 KIPTNKDG
+2178 KIPTNEDG
-2186 WWDVLVNTL
+2186 WWQVLTSTL
-2195 HPNIENFSNDIVSL
+2195 HPNIGNFSNDIVSL
-2209 SNAMVEINQALS
+2209 SKAMVDMNSALNGS
-2221 SKASLFINGDI
+2221 ASLFLDGSI
-2232 VTIFTNLGLALDNL
+2232 VTIFKNLSGALENL
-2246 PTGDQIYNLSQYA
+2246 PTDDQIYQLSEYA
-2259 LNANSNKFKENLKS
+2259 LNAASNNFETNLKS
-2273 LGDAIVAF
+2273 LGNAIAGFVG
-2281 ADPLAS
+2281 PLS
-2287 LNNSNIAS
+2287 TLNNTNVS
-2295 SSSSLNLLTE
+2295 SATTSLNLMTE

-2310 SAVDFANLEK
+2310 SSIDFANLEK
-2320 YGGNLTNLGTTTV
+2320 YGGNLTNLGETTIT
-2333 DGFVSAFEGSYARCA
+2333 GFVDAFEGSYADCA
-2348 EGVSSFATALEEAY
+2348 KGVTSFATNMEEAY
-2362 RFNGKYRMIFLG
+2362 KINGVYRMKLIG
-2374 KHMAEAITDGIK
+2374 KHVVEDIVSRINEKLSDVTKAATDICN
-2386 DDGKRRDLEGA
+2386 
-2397 MSGLISAAYNAFG
+2397 SIYNVFS
-2410 DYYSNA
+2410 DYHDHL
-2416 YNIGAYTIQGLIDG
+2416 YNIGVYLTNGFIEGINARKDAVKEAVDG
-2430 INSKKN
+2430 I
-2436 DAATAVDNLTN
+2436 TN
-2447 FIGPRMKNNLKEE
+2447 IIGPRMENNLEEE
-2460 SPSKL
+2460 SPSKM
-2465 TYGIGAYVGEGLANG
+2465 TFRIGSYVGEGLANG
-2480 MMSTLTTVKDA
+2480 MMNSLSMVQNASDIM
-2491 TDALSEESVS
+2491 SEESVM
-2501 AINNALINTYNAFD
+2501 AINGALNNMYNSFD

-2521 TITPVLDMSNVQN
+2521 TITPVLDMSEVQN
-2534 GFSYINGMLD
+2534 GFGYINGMLD
-2544 NSIIGLAAR
+2544 NSIIGLASR
-2553 NLSVSSDM
+2553 NLDVSADM
-2561 SNYDVIDTLNNLG
+2561 SNYDVIDTLNSLG
-2574 ETLGTG
+2574 ESLGTS

>member
-1 MSMNS
+1 MSLDS
-6 KEVEERVLKMTF
+6 KQVEERVLKMTF
-18 DNDSFERKTKTS
+18 DNDSFERKTKQS
-30 LNTLEKLKSSLD
+30 LTTLEKLKSSLD

-50 ENISSNTNILSK
+50 ENIASNTNILSK

-74 QREFSSLEVI
+74 QHEFSSLEVI
-84 GATCLVNLTNSAIN
+84 GATCLVNLTNAAIK
-98 AGKKM
+98 AGKNM

-172 AAGLDLKTSTAS
+172 AAGLDLKTSTDS

-247 GTDVDSIIEKAGSF
+247 GTDVDAIVAEAGSF
-261 RNSLQQGWIS
+261 RNSLQKGWIT
-271 SDVLAKTLN
+271 SDVLSTTLR

-294 LKNGEYTEEAN
+294 LKNGEYTSEAN

-355 EFFTQVNDVIS
+355 EFFTQVNDVLS

-371 MADARNDL
+371 MANARNDL

-391 EIVASFSKAGIGMES
+391 EIVSAFGKAGIGMES

-417 KGIIKDT
+417 KGLIKDT

-440 LVKGIKKEGLDNFEF
+440 LVKGVKKEGLDNFEF

-564 ESQLKDTDSE
+564 EKQLKDTDSE
-574 LNEYINSMYKAT
+574 LNDYINSMYKAT

-604 VVKPI
+604 VVKPM
-609 AEAYQEVFAPLTGD
+609 AEAYQAVFAPLTGD
-623 DVYAGIEAFNNFT
+623 DIYSGIEAFNKFT
-636 KALILNEEKAKTV
+636 QSLILNEEKAKNL
-649 KDIFTTLFNVFDS
+649 KNIFVTLFNVFDS
-662 VRLIVSSGLR
+662 VRLVVSSGLR
-672 LGFGIISKL
+672 LGFSIISKL

-692 FEALASG
+692 FEALANG
-699 TGALNKWLHENDVVD
+699 TGALREWMHENDVVA
-714 YILNK
+714 YILDK
-719 VGPGIEW
+719 IGPGIEW
-726 LGEKLTWLFDKV
+726 LGEKLTWLFDKI

-758 IKRVAGEKFGGIF
+758 IKTVAGEKFGGFF
-771 GKIFGDNA
+771 GKLFGGS

-789 DPKTAANKVTGK
+789 NPK
-801 LEETASQ
+801 ETASKVTEKLTEIASG
-808 IKAGITNTISGKLGT
+808 IKTGVTGAISENLDAGEGGGT
-823 DSEGMGTAGEKVKNK
+823 TGEKVKNK
-838 ITVIFVDFF
+838 VTVIFVDFF
-847 KNAFSGIGEALKKA
+847 KNAFSGIGEALKTA
-861 FAWVSEKIDPST
+861 FNWLSERIDPST
-873 VIAGGFIFALLKIT
+873 IIAGGFILTLLKIT
-887 EKITSV
+887 EKVTSV

-904 AGFFKSWGKVGDSVR
+904 AGFFKSWGKVGDSVQ

-924 KKTSIVVNNFLKVAA
+924 KKTSLVVNNFLKVAA
-939 GLLIMSFAIK
+939 GLLIMSFAIR
-949 NLGSMGGMDLVKGI
+949 NLGKMKASEIVKGV
-963 GACMALILALQ
+963 GACMVLIMGLQ

-980 SKGVAG
+980 MKGIGA
-986 SNLLQVQGAFGL
+986 NPAKIEGAFGL
-998 LLGMAAMVG
+998 LIGMAAMVG
-1007 VMSASLIQFKDMTPE
+1007 VLSASLASFKDMTMD
-1022 QIMSAELAL
+1022 QVMTSQLAL
-1031 VGVMSLVALFLV
+1031 VGVMGLVTLFLV

-1048 YTVQNEKID
+1048 YTVENEKID
-1057 LPGLGAVIFGVS
+1057 LPGLGAVIFSVS
-1069 FAIKRMVDATKT
+1069 FAIKRMVEATKT

-1094 IVVSTMM
+1094 LVVSTMM
-1101 GMLAILMNASMAG
+1101 AMLSLLMAASMAG

-1137 ILVKMVKTAAEVTP
+1137 ILVKMVKTAAEVTK
-1151 DEYKNAI
+1151 EEFKQAL
-1158 KVIGSMMAMIT
+1158 KVIGAMMTMVT

-1196 IPLVIKEINVLN
+1196 IPLVIKEINMLD
-1208 LHDVDYAFSVMTSIS
+1208 LHDVDYAFSVMTSVS

-1228 MLIASRTAGKYA
+1228 MLIASKWAGKYA

-1249 ATLMM
+1249 ATMMM
-1254 AVMVPIIA
+1254 ALLTPVIA
-1262 LLTKI
+1262 LLTMI
-1267 AEEHPE
+1267 AEKKPE
-1273 SLMRA
+1273 ALSRA
-1278 VHCIAIII
+1278 VRSIAVIL
-1286 GMFGVLTFLSS
+1286 GMFGVLTLLSS

-1308 SVIIAT
+1308 SVIIAA

-1344 VAILMA
+1344 VAILLA

-1357 ASKMVYDKNAGRGVD
+1357 ASKMTFDTVAQRGID
-1372 KGALFSILA
+1372 KGAMWSIFAFIGTLA
-1381 FAMILVVMVGMLI
+1381 VMVGI
-1394 GAMVGMEQLSKN
+1394 A
-1406 PIFKSLGL
+1406 ITA
-1414 SSSIESSDIMQML
+1414 
-1427 MGVALFVAAMSIS
+1427 MGVLNAISPNKDAGNKMLEHVSNTMMVIAAFIFAIS
-1440 TAILMKTAPQ
+1440 VGTAIMMKNAPSK
-1450 QALGKGVVK
+1450 ALDKGLLG
-1459 QMLATASI
+1459 Q
-1467 MAALMIGIYAAI
+1467 MIGLAATMAGLLVGVYAAI
-1479 KAISLIPSG
+1479 KLIDLIPSN
-1488 GNITDDVVKMGLTIA
+1488 GNVLDNVVKMGLA
-1503 ALIAIVL
+1503 MGALVAIVL
-1510 LTVVISKVA
+1510 LAVLITRVA
-1519 NKINNTVTFKR
+1519 HKMSFAGDPTKLETITK
-1530 ASDQLLK
+1530 QLLTT
-1537 NCAIMGALL
+1537 CALMCALL
-1546 VEAGII
+1546 VDAGII
-1552 VYAMGNINMPSLNWK
+1552 VYAMGNVNMPSLNWT

-1574 VMLMMCLMGAGLGVV
+1574 VMLMMCLMGAGLSVV
-1589 AKKLAGTDMKD
+1589 ANKLAGTDIKD
-1600 SANILVGICV
+1600 AANVLVGICI

-1616 IEAAAVLKGMN
+1616 IEAAAVLKGIN
-1627 AMDVKAVDWT
+1627 AMGVEAVDWK
-1637 VIGNIAALMIAMAA
+1637 VIGN
-1651 VAGILVAVMKFAPTS
+1651 LVAVMIGMSAVAAVLVAIMKYAPT
-1666 DIKERMIGTGGMFT
+1666 DDLKERMIGTGGMFV
-1680 VVAAI
+1680 VVAAV
-1685 AWAVAG
+1685 AWGIAG
-1691 LVMPALNEVHDEGL
+1691 LVMPALNKVNTEGL

-1711 LILILAAVSLITAV
+1711 LIAILAAIAV
-1725 LSGVM
+1725 IAGVM
-1730 LTLGGVKG
+1730 TGVMMVIDAE
-1738 SDLAQGWL
+1738 DLADIIVGFI
-1746 AEAGMLA
+1746 AEGSMLA
-1753 LVTLIAERIANDVM
+1753 LVAKVAETIATDIM
-1767 PALDDLKSDKL
+1767 PALNKVKSDGIFEKSMS
-1778 FDKCLGLCAI
+1778 LCGI
-1788 LVSIGIV
+1788 LMSL
-1795 TAIIVAITDI
+1795 AIVAGIMAAISAIPGITGKD
-1805 CKNIDLMNGLKGT
+1805 M
-1818 VIFGAIGIITELLAA
+1818 VIGVGIMALIGVVAELL
-1833 FGAILIGD
+1833 GALGGLLVGG
-1841 LAIWFDQPE
+1841 LAMWFDGSGA
-1850 VMNSVLDLTS
+1850 MDSVLNLTS
-1860 KLPQIGED
+1860 KLPQLGDD
-1868 IGAFLDSIRS
+1868 IHKFIEAIDVT
-1878 AETKG
+1878 A
-1883 DGDALETAK
+1883 DDDDALNSVK
-1892 NFMALIS
+1892 NFIALLG
-1899 ELAGLTVL
+1899 ELAGLTIL
-1907 KEITDALG
+1907 KQVTDALG
-1915 ISDDIFDSLGEI
+1915 VTDDIFESLGTI
-1927 GESMAGGINEMLAAM
+1927 GESMAGGISAMLEAM

-1964 LQMMM
+1964 LQLMM
-1969 YGSNGVLQFFLGE
+1969 YGSNGALQFFLGE
-1982 KDLAVFGNQLGDFAK
+1982 KDLAVFGNQLGAFAK

-2030 FTECITP
+2030 FADCIKP
-2037 IIKLQKSLYGEG
+2037 IMDLQKRLYGQG
-2049 GVKQWFLGEKD
+2049 GVVQWVLGEKD
-2060 LSDFASMLVDS
+2060 LSNFASQMVDS
-2071 YPKYA
+2071 YPNYA
-2076 EFAQSLMGNQDLW
+2076 KFAKSITGDASLWTAD
-2089 GESTRKVVDDFA
+2089 TKKVIDNFA
-2101 YCLVEVAKA
+2101 YCLTEVAMA
-2110 CNSIPNEG
+2110 CDSIPNEG
-2118 GKLAEWVGDNTAA
+2118 GKLAEWIGDNSASD
-2131 QFAID
+2131 FAD
-2136 ISKLAGGM
+2136 SLVKLSDGMYYLNTSINHAG
-2144 LTVNRTIHT
+2144 L
-2153 EGVSWNKTDFDK
+2153 SWDETKFSK
-2165 FADCIES
+2165 FALCLTTVGE
-2172 IGNAVT
+2172 AVG
-2178 KIPTNKDG
+2178 KIPTNEDG
-2186 WWDVLVNTL
+2186 WWQVLTSTL
-2195 HPNIENFSNDIVSL
+2195 HPNIGNFSNDIVSL
-2209 SNAMVEINQALS
+2209 SKAMVDMNTALDG
-2221 SKASLFINGDI
+2221 KASLFLDGSI
-2232 VTIFTNLGLALDNL
+2232 VTIFTHLSGALENL
-2246 PTGDQIYNLSQYA
+2246 PTDDQIYNLSEYA
-2259 LNANSNKFKENLKS
+2259 LNAASNNFETNLKS
-2273 LGDAIVAF
+2273 LGNAIAGFVG
-2281 ADPLAS
+2281 PLS
-2287 LNNSNIAS
+2287 KLNNTNIS
-2295 SSSSLNLLTE
+2295 SATTSLNLMTE

-2310 SAVDFANLEK
+2310 SSIDFGNLEK
-2320 YGGNLTNLGTTTV
+2320 YGGNLTNLGETTV
-2333 DGFVSAFEGSYARCA
+2333 TGFVNAFEGSYADCA
-2348 EGVSSFATALEEAY
+2348 KGVTSFATNMEEAY
-2362 RFNGKYRMIFLG
+2362 RFNGVYRMKLIG
-2374 KHMAEAITDGIK
+2374 KHVVEDIVSRINEKLSDVTKAATDICN
-2386 DDGKRRDLEGA
+2386 
-2397 MSGLISAAYNAFG
+2397 SIYNVFS
-2410 DYYSNA
+2410 DYHDHL
-2416 YNIGAYTIQGLIDG
+2416 YNIGVYLTNGFIEGINARKDAVKEAVDG
-2430 INSKKN
+2430 I
-2436 DAATAVDNLTN
+2436 TN
-2447 FIGPRMKNNLKEE
+2447 IIGPRMENNLEEE
-2460 SPSKL
+2460 SPSKM
-2465 TYGIGAYVGEGLANG
+2465 TFRIGSYVGEGLANG
-2480 MMSTLTTVKDA
+2480 MMNSLSMVQNASDIM
-2491 TDALSEESVS
+2491 SEESVM
-2501 AINNALINTYNAFD
+2501 AINGALNNMYNSFD

-2521 TITPVLDMSNVQN
+2521 TITPVLDMSEVQN
-2534 GFSYINGMLD
+2534 GFGYINGMLD
-2544 NSIIGLAAR
+2544 NSIIGLASR
-2553 NLSVSSDM
+2553 NLDVSADM
-2561 SNYDVIDTLNNLG
+2561 SNYDVIDTLNSLG
-2574 ETLGTG
+2574 ESLGTS